1 MSAPKTQRS
10 SPRLSCSTQTRDHQG
25 ISTIIQ
31 PQTVWLALESHQCV
45 KSAYIRNHSA
55 RRKGKT
61 AFAYISLNPG
71 VDTWLS
77 SRHKNRPPRLNT
89 LPFNNFLHV
98 RNKNMKIY
106 AHWQV
111 ELYRQL
117 TPFFSFFSLW
127 SMRKIITCA
136 LLSKHD
142 QYVLH
147 CECQRRWCSHPCC
160 CLSNSVLLHLLPS
173 KLKRKHFPN
182 LLLPRTKLQEQIAC
196 EVKRHFTLNVGLG
209 YYSKYTEREFSTGWF
224 AYDINKFLSACVH
237 AQR

>member
-89 LPFNNFLHV
+89 LPFTSFLHV

-111 ELYRQL
+111 ELYRRL
-117 TPFFSFFSLW
+117 TPFFPSSL
-127 SMRKIITCA
+127 
-136 LLSKHD
+136 
-142 QYVLH
+142 
-147 CECQRRWCSHPCC
+147 
-160 CLSNSVLLHLLPS
+160 
-173 KLKRKHFPN
+173 
-182 LLLPRTKLQEQIAC
+182 C
-196 EVKRHFTLNVGLG
+196 EVWEKSLPVRF
-209 YYSKYTEREFSTGWF
+209 FQST
-224 AYDINKFLSACVH
+224 INMCYIANAKGDGVAIH
-237 AQR
+237 AVVFQTQCFCISFHPN